1 MSARA
6 YVTELGDINIRAED
20 VMDPR
25 GFNDLLVAFSDETD
39 ARFRNAIA
47 ANINRLLD
55 AGVLTVN
62 MSARYR
68 TV

>member
-1 MSARA
+1 MSAHA

-25 GFNDLLVAFSDETD
+25 GFNDVLVAYGAGDVVAD
-39 ARFRNAIA
+39 LIA